1 MLKVLRENVK
11 YLSWILWVII
21 GLFVLFVFVD
31 FGTGIRTGRNGTSW
45 AAKIGDT
52 TITQSDYQH
61 SLNNLNQ
68 RYSQMYG
75 EQYNE
80 AMAKQ
85 MNVGFRALNQAV
97 TQAILAR
104 EARRIGFKVSDEEL
118 RDTLLDTFRDDQ
130 GQFIGDSRYQQTLQ
144 RSGWTVASFE
154 EAERQDLLRQKLL
167 SALEADLYISDTEI
181 ERTYRD
187 QVERAKVRYFELP
200 RARFA
205 DVVVPPTEVSAYFQ
219 QHRQDYRLPEQR
231 DGGYLL
237 VEPSRLLDQVQI
249 SDADLQAYYKDHQ
262 DEYKQDEQVRASH
275 ILAMVNDKQT
285 DAQAKQKIDEA
296 KKRVDKGEDFGAVAR
311 QMSEDPGSKAN
322 GGDLGFFGRGRM
334 VKEFENAAFSVPAD
348 QIKGAGQLVGPVK
361 SPFGYHLILVTGRRQ
376 GGVQPF
382 AEVAQQIRARLA
394 YDKARQTAETK
405 AKDLAA
411 KLAGQKPK
419 DTAALQAAAKDNPG
433 VVFTEIKRLGQ
444 QDPVAGLGMAPSFTS
459 AFFAAKQGT
468 LTGAVEVPRGWA
480 IAFVKTVYQ
489 PHNADLAEVE
499 PKVRQALFTRKQEEK
514 ALERLTAARQEIE
527 KGKTFDQVAA
537 ELGVPAKDSPEFGAS
552 GSIPGLGGSPQLAK
566 LAMTLP
572 VGKLGGP
579 VTDASGAVLFQV
591 LERKSWDPAKYAA
604 AKDQTRR
611 TLVQQRLS
619 SIVAALIE
627 RRQRELGL
635 EYNSQ
640 LLTSL
645 GVAPDGTPLPAAGQ
659 AG

>member
-31 FGTGIRTGRNGTSW
+31 FGTGIRTGRNNASW
-45 AAKIGDT
+45 AAKIGGT
-52 TITQSDYQH
+52 TISQNDFQH
-61 SLNNLNQ
+61 VYRALDERN
-68 RYSQMYG
+68 RQMYG
-75 EQYNE
+75 EQYTP

-85 MNVGFRALNQAV
+85 MNVGFKALNQAV
-97 TQAILAR
+97 TQAILLM
-104 EARRIGFKVSDEEL
+104 EARRIGLKVTDDEL
-118 RDTLLDTFRDDQ
+118 RDALMDTFHDDQ
-130 GQFIGDSRYQQTLQ
+130 GQFIGDARYQQVLQ
-144 RSGWTVASFE
+144 RMGWTVAGFE
-154 EAERQDLLRQKLL
+154 EVERQDLMRQKLL
-167 SALEADLYISDTEI
+167 EALEADLYISDSEV

-187 QVERAKVRYFELP
+187 QVERAKVRYVELP

-205 DVVVPPTEVSAYFQ
+205 DVVVPPAEVSAYFQ

-231 DGGYLL
+231 DGSYLL

-262 DEYKQDEQVRASH
+262 EEFKQDEQVRASH
-275 ILAMVNDKQT
+275 ILVMVNDKQT
-285 DAQAKQKIDEA
+285 DAQARQKIDDA
-296 KKRVDKGEDFGAVAR
+296 KRRVDKGEDFGAVAR
-311 QMSEDPGSKAN
+311 QVSEDPGSKAN

-334 VKEFENAAFSVPAD
+334 VKEFEDAAFSVTPD
-348 QIKGAGQLVGPVK
+348 KIKGAGQLVGPIK
-361 SPFGYHLILVTGRRQ
+361 SPFGYHLLLVTGRRP
-376 GGVQPF
+376 GGVQPL
-382 AEVAQQIRARLA
+382 AEVTPQIRSRLSF
-394 YDKARQTAETK
+394 DKARQLAESK

-419 DTAALQAAAKDNPG
+419 NDDALQALAKDNPG
-433 VVFTEIKRLGQ
+433 VVFTPIKRIGQ
-444 QDPVAGLGMAPSFTS
+444 QDPVSGLGMAPSFNS
-459 AFFAAKQGT
+459 AFFAAKAGD

-489 PHNADLAEVE
+489 PHAADQSEVE
-499 PKVRQALFTRKQEEK
+499 GKVRQALFTRKQEEK

-537 ELGVPAKDSPEFGAS
+537 ELAVPAKESPEFGAS

-566 LAMTLP
+566 LAMSLP
-572 VGKLGGP
+572 VGKVGGP
-579 VTDASGAVLFQV
+579 VTDAAGAVLFEV

-611 TLVQQRLS
+611 GLVQQRLNT
-619 SIVAALIE
+619 IVGALIE

-640 LLTSL
+640 LLSTL
-645 GVAPDGTPLPAAGQ
+645 GVGPDGMPLPAGQ